1 MGLPVN
7 IFAIIAKKT
16 DIAKFY
22 AEK

>member
-16 DIAKFY
+16 DITKFY